1 MVNSQ
6 QGWEKL
12 LKPHNSLLT
21 AFLLK
26 GLKFKEFKSQ
36 WSTGN
41 GQQSIGLG
49 IIAQSSKLTA
59 FLFKGLKFK
68 EFKSQ

>member
-1 MVNSQ
+1 MVNGQ
-6 QGWEKL
+6 Q
-12 LKPHNSLLT
+12 
-21 AFLLK
+21 
-26 GLKFKEFKSQ
+26 
-36 WSTGN
+36 STVNGQQSIVN

-68 EFKSQ
+68 GLKVNGQLGWE